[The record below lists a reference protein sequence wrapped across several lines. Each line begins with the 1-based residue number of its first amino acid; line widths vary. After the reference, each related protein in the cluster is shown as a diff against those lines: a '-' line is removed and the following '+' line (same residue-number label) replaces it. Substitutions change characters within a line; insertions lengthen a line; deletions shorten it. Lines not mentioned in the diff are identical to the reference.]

1 MCIRDRDI
9 YAQVVHYEDGIKYST
24 AGVILCQEY
33 HDQKKP
39 QISLLYTDGS
49 EIDNKWFVHWEDM
62 RSSGKADLVNLY
74 GQAIQIADAMAA
86 GPSSLIPDQF
96 YIGDAYPNPF
106 NGKVQID
113 IAIPYLQPVDITIFN
128 IMGQIVYQE
137 KLLPITQG
145 IYSFSWNGKDLLQQD
160 LSSGLYLINVTA
172 SEFQSIRKIT
182 YIK

>member
-1 MCIRDRDI
+1 
-9 YAQVVHYEDGIKYST
+9 
-24 AGVILCQEY
+24 
-33 HDQKKP
+33 
-39 QISLLYTDGS
+39 
-49 EIDNKWFVHWEDM
+49 M

-128 IMGQIVYQE
+128 ILGQIVYQE

>member
-1 MCIRDRDI
+1 M
-9 YAQVVHYEDGIKYST
+9 
-24 AGVILCQEY
+24 ILCQDS

-49 EIDNKWFVHWEDM
+49 EIDNKWFVHWDDM

-128 IMGQIVYQE
+128 ILGQIVYQE

-145 IYSFSWNGKDLLQQD
+145 IYHLVGM
-160 LSSGLYLINVTA
+160 
-172 SEFQSIRKIT
+172 EKICCSRI
-182 YIK
+182 YPVAFI